1 MLENKGIKKIGLR
14 GQKGSTGRGYGQPAQ
29 PVEEPVDWLRNR
41 STGCGRPV
49 EEGQKPSLSPSSLL
63 FLNEVFLLL
72 VEVWS
77 RTSRGPIEATVTY
90 HALNALTASKS
101 IDP

>member
-1 MLENKGIKKIGLR
+1 MLEKKGINKIGFW
-14 GQKGSTGRGYGQPAQ
+14 GQKGSTDRGYAQ
-29 PVEEPVDWLRNR
+29 PIEEPVDWLRNR

-90 HALNALTASKS
+90 HALNAQTASEPV
-101 IDP
+101 DP